1 MNFRPQLS
9 SLLLCAFLLLVGCGK
24 GDSSNGEGASFGS
37 GEIRWTSF
45 PVELNLETN
54 LYQDAAFQADLQ
66 EAVGFWEQR
75 AGKSLFLL
83 KETSRSPNEA
93 YSGSLED
100 PQAIYFNMI
109 FFFQPWPYAANVA
122 GNTLVRSTGGQIEG
136 GIILLNSETSLC
148 GGDCSGLTGLSRRK
162 LLAHE
167 LGHFLGLTHT
177 PIRDDLMFPEILDGA
192 DLDNLQVDLTTL
204 DKLTR

>member
-1 MNFRPQLS
+1 MIFRPHLS
-9 SLLLCAFLLLVGCGK
+9 ILLLCAFLLLGGCGK
-24 GDSSNGEGASFGS
+24 GDSSNGESATFGS

-45 PVELNLETN
+45 PVELNLESS
-54 LYQDAAFQADLQ
+54 LYQDPEFQSDLL

-83 KETSRSPNEA
+83 QETSRSPNEA
-93 YSGSLED
+93 FAGSLED
-100 PQAIYFNMI
+100 PEAIHFNMI

-122 GNTLVRSTGGQIEG
+122 GNTVVRSTGGQIEG

-167 LGHFLGLTHT
+167 LGHFLGLAHT
-177 PIRDDLMFPEILDGA
+177 PIREDLMFPEILDGA
-192 DLDNLQVDLTTL
+192 DLETLQVDLTTL

>member
-1 MNFRPQLS
+1 MIFRPHLS
-9 SLLLCAFLLLVGCGK
+9 ILLLCAFLLLGGCGK
-24 GDSSNGEGASFGS
+24 EDSNSGEGAAFGS

-45 PVELNLETN
+45 PVELNLESD
-54 LYQDAAFQADLQ
+54 LYQDAEFQADLQ
-66 EAVGFWEQR
+66 EAVGFWETR

-83 KETSRSPNEA
+83 KETTQSPHEA
-93 YSGSLED
+93 YAGSLED

-109 FFFQPWPYAANVA
+109 LFFQPWPYAANVA
-122 GNTLVRSTGGQIEG
+122 GNTIVRSTGEQIEG

-177 PIRDDLMFPEILDGA
+177 PIRDDLMFPEILEGA
-192 DLDNLQVDLTTL
+192 DLENLQVDMTTL